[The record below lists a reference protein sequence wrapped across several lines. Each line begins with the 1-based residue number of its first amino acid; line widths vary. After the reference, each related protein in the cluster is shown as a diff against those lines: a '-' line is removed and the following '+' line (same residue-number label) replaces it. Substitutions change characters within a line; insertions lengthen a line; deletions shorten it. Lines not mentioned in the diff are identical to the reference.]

1 MVTCDGNARRRFI
14 TQLRIWGTLY
24 WWRRMNIY
32 KRMGIV
38 RAKSADAA
46 LVIGAMAA
54 MLSGGVAGLAL
65 SVVAEGQQIQQIVE
79 HRAGAAYDVAR
90 ETVISGKIVQYSAAS
105 TTPPLGAHIS
115 LQTSSGTIDVH
126 AGNAKL
132 LQASNISLQAGD
144 SVSITGET
152 VQFGNSNVFVAR
164 LIQKGSQSVA
174 VRSKNG
180 VPLLP
185 TAVNANGKIASPA
198 GAR

>member
-1 MVTCDGNARRRFI
+1 MKIDKWMRNACAV
-14 TQLRIWGTLY
+14 GA
-24 WWRRMNIY
+24 
-32 KRMGIV
+32 V
-38 RAKSADAA
+38 SA
-46 LVIGAMAA
+46 LV
-54 MLSGGVAGLAL
+54 L
-65 SVVAEGQQIQQIVE
+65 SVEARGQQIQLSAS

-90 ETVISGKIVQYSAAS
+90 ESVINGKIVQYSASS

-132 LQASNISLQAGD
+132 IQASNISLQAGD
-144 SVSITGET
+144 SVGITGET
-152 VQFGNSNVFVAR
+152 VQFGNSNVFAAR

-185 TAVNANGKIASPA
+185 TAVNANGKIVSPA

>member
-1 MVTCDGNARRRFI
+1 MKIHKWVP
-14 TQLRIWGTLY
+14 
-24 WWRRMNIY
+24 
-32 KRMGIV
+32 
-38 RAKSADAA
+38 SACAIGALIA
-46 LVIGAMAA
+46 LVLG
-54 MLSGGVAGLAL
+54 
-65 SVVAEGQQIQQIVE
+65 VVARAQQIQLSAG

-90 ETVISGKIVQYSAAS
+90 ERVITGKIVQYSASS

-126 AGNAKL
+126 AGNAKVI
-132 LQASNISLQAGD
+132 QASNISLQAGD

-164 LIQKGSQSVA
+164 LIQQGSQSVT

-185 TAVNANGKIASPA
+185 TAVNANGKIVSPA

>member
-1 MVTCDGNARRRFI
+1 MKI
-14 TQLRIWGTLY
+14 HKW
-24 WWRRMNIY
+24 
-32 KRMGIV
+32 V
-38 RAKSADAA
+38 RGACAIGAVIA
-46 LVIGAMAA
+46 LVW
-54 MLSGGVAGLAL
+54 GVEAR
-65 SVVAEGQQIQQIVE
+65 GQQIPLSAG
-79 HRAGAAYDVAR
+79 HRPGAAYDVAR
-90 ETVISGKIVQYSAAS
+90 ESVISGKIAQYSASS